1 MSSPME
7 IRSRAEEEMRAAV
20 EKGAPGADDA
30 LRRLINNTQA
40 ANRTFREKVD
50 GEMAKWEGHLE
61 TQLRDDLIRVTFQV
75 GEQATANAIAR
86 SVAAPNQDPAMASDP
101 IAVDGVG
108 PSGLHQYITE
118 NMLEEMKNICL
129 VQLGASQDRIK
140 VITRSDQ
147 ARIKRNE
154 EKALKDLEEMK
165 EQQVQDFDKVIADIF
180 EPAPP
185 NSDIAP
191 LNSAASR
198 QKAIKQR
205 VFPEGS
211 AEAALQKAERDY
223 SGRINSSQAFIVS
236 PVPPVSPASYRVSP
250 ASAQSTTMA
259 EAQGS
264 SVRVPVHMT
273 PGALPRPREN
283 AAHILSLIQE
293 ARQPVGMY
301 NLTTANPLRSNH
313 VFYQYVNRHEH
324 TADADA
330 DKVEKE
336 IEKEEF
342 DREAEDALLADS
354 PSKPPKKKRRLE

>member
-20 EKGAPGADDA
+20 EKSAQGADDA
-30 LRRLINNTQA
+30 MRRLINNTQA

-61 TQLRDDLIRVTFQV
+61 TQLRDFLIRVTFQV

-86 SVAAPNQDPAMASDP
+86 SVAPPNPDPAMAEDP
-101 IAVDGVG
+101 MVVDGVG
-108 PSGLHQYITE
+108 PSGLHRYITE

-140 VITRSDQ
+140 VMTKSDQ

-154 EKALKDLEEMK
+154 EKAWKDLEEMK

-180 EPAPP
+180 EPASP
-185 NSDIAP
+185 NTEMAP
-191 LNSAASR
+191 LNSAANR
-198 QKAIKQR
+198 QEAVNQR

-223 SGRINSSQAFIVS
+223 SGRTNSSQASIAS
-236 PVPPVSPASYRVSP
+236 PASPVSPASYRVSP
-250 ASAQSTTMA
+250 ASARSTTMA

-264 SVRVPVHMT
+264 SIRVPVHMT
-273 PGALPRPREN
+273 PGALPRPREG
-283 AAHILSLIQE
+283 AAHILSLIQA

-301 NLTTANPLRSNH
+301 NSTAANPSRSNH
-313 VFYQYVNRHEH
+313 IFYQYVDRDGQ

-330 DKVEKE
+330 DKVEME